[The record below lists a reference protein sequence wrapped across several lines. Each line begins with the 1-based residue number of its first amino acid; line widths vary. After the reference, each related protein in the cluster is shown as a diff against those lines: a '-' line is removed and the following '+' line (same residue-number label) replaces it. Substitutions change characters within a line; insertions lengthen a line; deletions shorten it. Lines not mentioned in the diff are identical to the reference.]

1 MRKEADS
8 ARAEKGALGVGG
20 QGRQG
25 AAGTKCTP
33 RKKFCQGS
41 AQGSAQGVLYEE
53 GGGKR
58 SRTAGGRRRE
68 EGGARPRCGSDL
80 KKESRG
86 CSGQD
91 PGEKEQN
98 LDLTKS
104 NLDID
109 KCILHLILIDTGKKS
124 NM

>member
-1 MRKEADS
+1 MY
-8 ARAEKGALGVGG
+8 EK
-20 QGRQG
+20 
-25 AAGTKCTP
+25 
-33 RKKFCQGS
+33 
-41 AQGSAQGVLYEE
+41 

-58 SRTAGGRRRE
+58 SRTAGGKRRE
-68 EGGARPRCGSDL
+68 EGGARPRCGFDV

-109 KCILHLILIDTGKKS
+109 KCILNLILIHTGKKS
-124 NM
+124 QHVTS